1 VHGPEKQDCKA
12 CQSLDR
18 LHKHAYCAGSQ
29 GHVHGTPREPTAGLL
44 CLVPPSTSLSSTDFR
59 LTLSCSLYEFHPT
72 ISFTMRATTTLGA
85 LAAFTAANTVTAKT
99 YDYVI
104 VGGGLTGLVTAARL
118 TEDPDVSVLVLE
130 YGIIDRSNVTKIPY
144 YGTVLNTAGLRP
156 VLSAPEPH
164 MNNRQYAVRA
174 AQIAGGGSQLNGMQ
188 WDLPSAADFDACK
201 PRSQS

>member
-1 VHGPEKQDCKA
+1 
-12 CQSLDR
+12 
-18 LHKHAYCAGSQ
+18 
-29 GHVHGTPREPTAGLL
+29 
-44 CLVPPSTSLSSTDFR
+44 
-59 LTLSCSLYEFHPT
+59 
-72 ISFTMRATTTLGA
+72 MRATTTLGA

-118 TEDPDVSVLVLE
+118 T
-130 YGIIDRSNVTKIPY
+130 DRSNVTQIPY
-144 YGTVLNTAGLRP
+144 YGTVLNTAGLRA
-156 VLSAPEPH
+156 VTSAPEPN

-201 PRSQS
+201 FGTPVRVSNSH

>member
-1 VHGPEKQDCKA
+1 
-12 CQSLDR
+12 
-18 LHKHAYCAGSQ
+18 
-29 GHVHGTPREPTAGLL
+29 
-44 CLVPPSTSLSSTDFR
+44 
-59 LTLSCSLYEFHPT
+59 
-72 ISFTMRATTTLGA
+72 MRATTTLGA

-130 YGIIDRSNVTKIPY
+130 YGIIDRSNVTQIPY

-156 VLSAPEPH
+156 VTSAPEPH
-164 MNNRQYAVRA
+164 MNDRQYAVRA

-188 WDLPSAADFDACK
+188 WDLPSAADFDACRFRD
-201 PRSQS
+201 PVRLSNSY

>member
-1 VHGPEKQDCKA
+1 M
-12 CQSLDR
+12 
-18 LHKHAYCAGSQ
+18 
-29 GHVHGTPREPTAGLL
+29 
-44 CLVPPSTSLSSTDFR
+44 LVPLSTSLSSCDFR
-59 LTLSCSLYEFHPT
+59 LSLSCPLYEFHPT
-72 ISFTMRATTTLGA
+72 ISLTRRATTTLGA

-130 YGIIDRSNVTKIPY
+130 YGIIDRSNVTQIPY

-164 MNNRQYAVRA
+164 MNDRQYAVRA

-201 PRSQS
+201 PCCQSQVLLRY